1 MKFLAGVVVTILV
14 VWEPE
19 WYELGVL
26 VILAGVFWRPLDR
39 MTRSLNMDLEG
50 WRLERALSRSLHVD
64 ADARVA
70 HRLLVGD

>member
-1 MKFLAGVVVTILV
+1 MKFLAGVVVTVLL

-19 WYELGVL
+19 WYEIGVL

-39 MTRSLNMDLEG
+39 MTRALNMDLAG